1 MIHRYRLRSA
11 WNRVGSGEIHRAPRE
26 WQPWLSDTGSLTQKI
41 EKAIGH
47 KLEVQVLRD
56 CPQSLNSDE
65 SRYFHFKLRRC
76 RVREVLLCSKG
87 IPLVMAHSVIPTL
100 SSSGSNHPIL
110 RLGVKPLGAV
120 LFSKT
125 RKHSKAKPPRDI
137 ARLDKSSDLWRRCSK
152 RLASLSS
159 PLWARRTL
167 YRLKGRPILVNEI
180 FLPALLQATKTELL
194 FF

>member
-1 MIHRYRLRSA
+1 MTHRNRLRSS

-41 EKAIGH
+41 EKAVGQ

-56 CPQSLNSDE
+56 CPQTLNSDE
-65 SRYFHFKLRRC
+65 SRYFHFKIRRC
-76 RVREVLLCSKG
+76 RVREVLLCVNG

-100 SSSGSNHPIL
+100 SASGSNHAIL
-110 RLGVKPLGAV
+110 RLGTKPLGAV

-125 RKHSKAKPPRDI
+125 RMHSKAKPARDI
-137 ARLDKSSDLWRRCSK
+137 ARLDKTSVLWKKS
-152 RLASLSS
+152 AQHFSGLSS

-167 YRLKGRPILVNEI
+167 YRLKGHPILVNEI
-180 FLPALLQATKTELL
+180 FLPALLNYPNA
-194 FF
+194 